1 MINKSDPTIQLA
13 DRMEFIKEIPISN
26 FHQKNERT
34 NKFSDSTIKKFS
46 PSDLIYSIAPSMP
59 ENLISNQ
66 NLFEI
71 KKLSDYFVE
80 DLTSFQIF
88 ESRLNS
94 YDNQSDYCFAIS
106 SKNGER
112 EVLLDLL
119 NKGKLPKRFLKN
131 SAWKNLREFTKEWIK
146 PNSILYENIIGL
158 WFEFD
163 TASNIPETPIPS
175 FFIQP
180 KSNYVIT
187 GDLASQHYWITKFSM
202 QLLKGKPLSLNVEK
216 KINECLTKLPG
227 ESSLFQIGTMLS
239 RNDDEIRI
247 VIKRIRP
254 EEIIPYLE
262 SIGWSDNEKEE
273 LSTILEDIK
282 NIITRFVLHIS
293 VGEHINPKIG
303 IECSF
308 YPDKYHQE
316 HRWEKFLDYLQDKKL
331 CNNDKYSALL
341 EFSGIDPQ
349 DYNKHFNS
357 SDFMPS
363 VMLPNE
369 KTNTALIRYISHI
382 KLVYNPNKTLIA
394 KAYPAVRLFGQFNN
408 EISQTTTLFKN
419 K

>member
-1 MINKSDPTIQLA
+1 MIDKSDPTIQLD
-13 DRMEFIKEIPISN
+13 DRMEFIKEITIPDL
-26 FHQKNERT
+26 HQKNEKTIIFR
-34 NKFSDSTIKKFS
+34 DSTIKNFS
-46 PSDLIYSIAPSMP
+46 PSDLIYSIAPSIP

-71 KKLSDYFVE
+71 KKLSDYFIE

-112 EVLLDLL
+112 ETLSDLL
-119 NKGKLPKRFLKN
+119 SNGKLPKRFLKN
-131 SAWKNLREFTKEWIK
+131 SAWENLRNFTREWIN

-163 TASNIPETPIPS
+163 TASTIPETPIPS
-175 FFIQP
+175 IFIQP
-180 KSNYVIT
+180 RSNYAIT
-187 GDLASQHYWITKFSM
+187 GDFASQHYWITNISM
-202 QLLKGKPLSLNVEK
+202 QLLKGKPLSPNVEK
-216 KINECLTKLPG
+216 KINECLNKLPG
-227 ESSLFQIGTMLS
+227 DSSLFQIGTMLS

-273 LSTILEDIK
+273 LSIILDDIK
-282 NIITRFVLHIS
+282 RVITRFVLHIS

-316 HRWEKFLDYLQDKKL
+316 PGWGKFLEYLQEKEL
-331 CNNDKYSALL
+331 CNNVKYSALL
-341 EFSGIDPQ
+341 EFSGIEPQ
-349 DYNKHFNS
+349 EYNKNFDS

-363 VMLPNE
+363 VMISNE
-369 KTNTALIRYISHI
+369 KTNSALIRYISHI
-382 KLVYNPNKTLIA
+382 KLVYSPDKPTVA

-408 EISQTTTLFKN
+408 ETSQTTTLFK
-419 K
+419 KK